1 LAKAIRKAVRG
12 SYRLG
17 KVMKDSIDAV
27 LSVYYA
33 EIKTNQKLIKSY
45 EKHMQT
51 TTLYLFVVIM
61 A

>member
-1 LAKAIRKAVRG
+1 MYFNVRG
-12 SYRLG
+12 G
-17 KVMKDSIDAV
+17 AGDITKA
-27 LSVYYA
+27 
-33 EIKTNQKLIKSY
+33 NSY

>member
-1 LAKAIRKAVRG
+1 MNEIISDMMVDTWNLYSIAG
-12 SYRLG
+12 M
-17 KVMKDSIDAV
+17 KVKYFI
-27 LSVYYA
+27 VYA
-33 EIKTNQKLIKSY
+33 NSY